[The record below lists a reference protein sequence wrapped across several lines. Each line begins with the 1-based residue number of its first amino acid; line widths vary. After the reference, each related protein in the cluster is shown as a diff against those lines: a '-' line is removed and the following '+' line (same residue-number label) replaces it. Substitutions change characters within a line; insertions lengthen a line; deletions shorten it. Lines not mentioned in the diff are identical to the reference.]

1 MAGPAKTNLVTG
13 FLGVGKTSTVQHL
26 LRGRPEGERWAV
38 LVNEFGEAGV
48 DGSLLSADG
57 VMVQEVA
64 GGCLCCVAAP
74 LFTTGLNRLIRQHR
88 PDRILIEPSGLGH
101 PAQVLETLTGPLYA
115 GVLEVGATLCLL
127 DARHLASPRHRD
139 HPNFID
145 QVHLAD
151 VLIANKCDLYS
162 DADRVA
168 FETFAASLDP
178 PRARV
183 GMVEFGRVD
192 PTWLDLARN
201 PGRRAA
207 FPEAHAFLLGNR
219 AGTEDSARRPSADWL
234 LIEGSG
240 DGYRRAGWILRQ
252 SRPWPQT
259 TIAALLSG
267 LAVERRKGLFL
278 TADGWR
284 ALNQDAWSECPAPGD
299 GRSRLELIDPEP
311 IDARTLDQRLHGLDG
326 RNAEAGEPDASRG
339 HRHQGHG
346 FRPAP
351 E

>member
-1 MAGPAKTNLVTG
+1 VAGAAKVNLVTG
-13 FLGVGKTSTVQHL
+13 FLGAGKTSTVQHL
-26 LRGRPEGERWAV
+26 LHSRPEAERWAV

-48 DGSLLSADG
+48 DGTLLSGGGA
-57 VMVQEVA
+57 VIQEVA

-115 GVLEVGATLCLL
+115 GVLDVGATLCLL
-127 DARHLASPRHRD
+127 DARQLASPRHRE
-139 HPNFID
+139 HPNFLD

-151 VLIANKCDLYS
+151 VLVANKCDLYS
-162 DADRVA
+162 DADRAA

-183 GMVEFGRVD
+183 AMVEFGRID
-192 PTWLDLARN
+192 PAWLDLARN

-207 FPEAHAFLLGNR
+207 FPEAHAFLLGNP
-219 AGTEDSARRPSADWL
+219 AGADDGPATPKADWL
-234 LIEGSG
+234 LIEGGG
-240 DGYRRAGWILRQ
+240 DGYRRAGWILHQ
-252 SRPWPQT
+252 ARPWPQPE
-259 TIAALLSG
+259 IAAVLAG
-267 LAVERRKGLFL
+267 LAVERCKGLFL

-311 IDARTLDQRLHGLDG
+311 IDASGLDHYLRGLDG
-326 RNAEAGEPDASRG
+326 RAHQAGATGAGRG
-339 HRHQGHG
+339 HRHQLHG